1 MKKLLLVAFA
11 GLTLFAACDK
21 DEEASSIEIVDDGT
35 VLNGNTVNMKVWD
48 QALIGVRRISDDSES
63 LLYTWSSSDPDVVSI
78 DPFGP
83 VTENYCNIKAV
94 GSGETVISVTADNGL
109 VASYTIVVRE
119 IKATGIGLND
129 ATVTFGGT
137 ITLTPVVFPDSTSFK
152 NLTYTYESSN
162 EKVAKI
168 GADGKVETVGVGECK
183 ITVTTQDGAF
193 SAQCDLT
200 VKAIE
205 VSSIEWSIEKRQSLT
220 ISVGELYFFEVTVT
234 PDDATDQNIKWSS
247 SDTEVAT
254 INNGVLTGVSAG
266 ECTITAMSSNS
277 SVFVQW
283 QIKVVE

>member
-193 SAQCDLT
+193 SAQCKLT
-200 VKAIE
+200 VDPMVLE
-205 VSSIEWSIEKRQSLT
+205 GDGSISTDQLT
-220 ISVGELYFFEVTVT
+220 ISAGESYTLKVEVDTEDDVT
-234 PDDATDQNIKWSS
+234 IKWTST
-247 SDTEVAT
+247 DEKVAT
-254 INNGVLTGVSAG
+254 INNGELTGISAG
-266 ECTITAMSSNS
+266 ECTITATIPNTTLS
-277 SVFVQW
+277 VQW
-283 QIKVVE
+283 QVKVVE